1 MPEEIQTTVKVPIME
16 IVASLRKKHELP
28 IKLTGV
34 RLEGNNIVLNFASG
48 AGGHEPVEIW
58 KSSETK
64 KRKETLA
71 NTNSMSDNPM
81 ESVEPMSDDPMEMA
95 EDMAEEEPNEDEDR
109 NEEPM
114 ETEEDTSE
122 ESDEDEKARERR
134 RFWRK

>member
-48 AGGHEPVEIW
+48 GQEPVEIW
-58 KSSETK
+58 KSNETK
-64 KRKETLA
+64 RRREPVGNAGL
-71 NTNSMSDNPM
+71 MDDNPM
-81 ESVEPMSDDPMEMA
+81 ESVEPLTEDPMDIA
-95 EDMAEEEPNEDEDR
+95 EAMN
-109 NEEPM
+109 NEEPT
-114 ETEEDTSE
+114 EIEESRDEEPIKTEEVTSE
-122 ESDEDEKARERR
+122 ESDEDEKARERK

>member
-48 AGGHEPVEIW
+48 GQEPVEIW
-58 KSSETK
+58 KSTEIK
-64 KRKETLA
+64 RRKEPVGNAGL
-71 NTNSMSDNPM
+71 MDDNPM
-81 ESVEPMSDDPMEMA
+81 ESVEPMSEDPMDIA
-95 EDMAEEEPNEDEDR
+95 EALNEEEPNE
-109 NEEPM
+109 NEEVMDEKPT
-114 ETEEDTSE
+114 ETEQVTSE
-122 ESDEDEKARERR
+122 ESDDDEKARERK